1 MVADKRKPRDKP
13 PPYQRQPKKQKVND
27 TPATSAQ
34 PAARIAARQNLT
46 LNDWLTVFA
55 YIDAHPTISQ
65 CDIVNHFKSL
75 QSGALIFT
83 QSTLLCKLKERLTLE
98 ACINDNPNTL
108 SSKRP
113 RTVTRPDVDR
123 ALFLWVKQME
133 EKGEHVN
140 GPMLKEKR
148 QKFEELLEVPEDEQL
163 SGDGWLPPFCK
174 AYKICEH
181 RRHGEAGSV
190 DFDAV
195 EVECKRCEKILSK
208 FAPQDRWN

>member
-1 MVADKRKPRDKP
+1 MP
-13 PPYQRQPKKQKVND
+13 
-27 TPATSAQ
+27 
-34 PAARIAARQNLT
+34 
-46 LNDWLTVFA
+46 
-55 YIDAHPTISQ
+55 Q

-83 QSTLLCKLKERLTLE
+83 QSTLSRKLKERLTLE
-98 ACINDNPNTL
+98 ARIKDNPNAL

-113 RTVTRPDVDR
+113 RIVTRPDVDR
-123 ALFLWVKQME
+123 ALFLWIKQME

-148 QKFEELLEVPEDEQL
+148 RRFEELFEVPEEEQL
-163 SGDGWLPPFCK
+163 SGDGWLAPFCK

-190 DFDAV
+190 DLDAV
-195 EVECKRCEKILSK
+195 EIERKRCEEILSK
-208 FAPQDRWN
+208 YTPRDRWNFDETSFFPL